1 MCRVHLACCQLHPR
15 CGSGPGLP
23 ADQKRGAGGPPRGG
37 KAPPRAPSRSR
48 SLPPPC
54 TSPGPLAPPRPLL
67 LYLAMAAACLG
78 VLMLPLQGQPSE
90 LLPSILHV
98 TPPQKLVAAYILG
111 LLTAAFLQ
119 S

>member
-1 MCRVHLACCQLHPR
+1 MGQILCRWVLV
-15 CGSGPGLP
+15 
-23 ADQKRGAGGPPRGG
+23 
-37 KAPPRAPSRSR
+37 
-48 SLPPPC
+48 SLC
-54 TSPGPLAPPRPLL
+54 PGPLAPPRPLL